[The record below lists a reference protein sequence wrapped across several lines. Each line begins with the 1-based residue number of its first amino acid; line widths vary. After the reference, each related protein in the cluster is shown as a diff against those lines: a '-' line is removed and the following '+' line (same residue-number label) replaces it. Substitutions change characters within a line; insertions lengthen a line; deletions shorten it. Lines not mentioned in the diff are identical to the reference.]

1 MVEARGENCQRVT
14 TESPAKR
21 RRYVKRQDFWRVPHF
36 FRDMEADFDEEEE
49 CPSNF
54 QDWTALLGYATLS
67 ACILTLILLDVNFP
81 TVVS

>member
-1 MVEARGENCQRVT
+1 MIMVEACGENCQRVT
-14 TESPAKR
+14 AESTAKR

-54 QDWTALLGYATLS
+54 LDWTALLGYSTLS
-67 ACILTLILLDVNFP
+67 A
-81 TVVS
+81 